1 MKSKLGLELIMPE
14 GQSVLDKAYD
24 STDRNTCID
33 WCTTNNERTQQHKI
47 TVYESWFSDHKPL
60 WLEINIK

>member
-1 MKSKLGLELIMPE
+1 MKHNLGLELVMPA
-14 GQSVLDKAYD
+14 GINVKDAYD

-33 WCTTNNERTQQHKI
+33 WCMTSNERSHQHKI

-60 WLEINIK
+60 WLEIKQF